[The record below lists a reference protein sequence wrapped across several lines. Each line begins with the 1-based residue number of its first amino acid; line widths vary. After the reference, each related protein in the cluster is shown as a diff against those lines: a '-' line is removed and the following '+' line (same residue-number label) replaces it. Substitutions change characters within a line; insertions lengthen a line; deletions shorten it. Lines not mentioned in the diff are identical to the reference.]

1 MYILFNYKLTKD
13 SNQILKSFNSDVFK
27 SIDFSSKINFNE
39 DGNNY
44 YIHADLSGMN
54 KDQTKMEFSD
64 GDRIL
69 TISVERET
77 TIDDFNM
84 DSN

>member
-1 MYILFNYKLTKD
+1 
-13 SNQILKSFNSDVFK
+13 
-27 SIDFSSKINFNE
+27 
-39 DGNNY
+39 
-44 YIHADLSGMN
+44 MN